1 MAEPLTRSKAQEARM
16 AARPGHIVPI
26 EEGDLPDVGAF
37 LARHFG
43 AKRSLEQ
50 WQQAIT
56 PTWCPESDH
65 GYLLR
70 ADDGRIGGV
79 IVLFRAQRQID
90 GERRRTCSLSSWLV
104 LPEFRD
110 DSIQLLVHA
119 TRDDDVVYV
128 NFTPAP
134 RTIRIFERLGF
145 QRIDTTEWVVANV
158 PLPWGRTLSDNAAI
172 ARHLTGTAHD
182 DLVAHAG
189 YRRLHHI
196 GLWAENGDFCD
207 VAFVRGR
214 FHLVPAARVIY
225 ASDWAVFTRVLKF
238 FRGAAWLHF
247 GLPLTIVEQ
256 RRLAGRPAFAVA
268 QTAQQ
273 LALFRGTDIEAGAI
287 DGLYSELVTFA

>member
-1 MAEPLTRSKAQEARM
+1 M

-145 QRIDTTEWVVANV
+145 QRIDTTEWV
-158 PLPWGRTLSDNAAI
+158 
-172 ARHLTGTAHD
+172 
-182 DLVAHAG
+182 
-189 YRRLHHI
+189 
-196 GLWAENGDFCD
+196 
-207 VAFVRGR
+207 
-214 FHLVPAARVIY
+214 
-225 ASDWAVFTRVLKF
+225 
-238 FRGAAWLHF
+238 
-247 GLPLTIVEQ
+247 
-256 RRLAGRPAFAVA
+256 
-268 QTAQQ
+268 
-273 LALFRGTDIEAGAI
+273 
-287 DGLYSELVTFA
+287 

>member
-1 MAEPLTRSKAQEARM
+1 MADLHTHSKTEHRRADIAPRIDPINEA
-16 AARPGHIVPI
+16 
-26 EEGDLPDVGAF
+26 DLAEVGAF
-37 LARHFG
+37 LAEHFG
-43 AKRSLEQ
+43 ARRTLEQ
-50 WQQAIT
+50 WQRAIT
-56 PTWCPESDH
+56 PTWCPGTDH

-70 ADDGRIGGV
+70 ATDGRIGGV
-79 IVLFRAQRQID
+79 IVLFRALRRIG

-134 RTIRIFERLGF
+134 RTVRIFERLGF
-145 QRIDTTEWVVANV
+145 QRIDTTEWVIANV
-158 PLPWGRTLSDNAAI
+158 PLPWGRSLSNHAAI
-172 ARHLTGTAHD
+172 AAQLTGAACD
-182 DLVAHAG
+182 DLSAHAACP
-189 YRRLHHI
+189 RLHHV
-196 GLWAENGDFCD
+196 GLWTEHGDFCH

-214 FHLVPAARVIY
+214 FHLIPAARILY
-225 ASDWAVFTRVLKF
+225 ASDWTVLARALKF
-238 FRGAAWLHF
+238 FRGVALLHF
-247 GLPLTIVEQ
+247 GLPLTMIEQ

-273 LALFRGTDIEAGAI
+273 LALFRGTDIVAGAI